1 MLLGLSCAYDSPGD
15 SVKIQIL
22 IQRPWGWSGGGA
34 EILHF
39 SQPPPHS
46 SAGKECTRDAGDPSS
61 IPGLGRSPGEG
72 IGYPR
77 QYSWASLVAQ
87 TVESSCN
94 VGDLGSIPGLGRS
107 PGGGNGNPLQYSCL
121 ENSMD
126 RGAWQATVHWVEKS
140 WTQLNNFHFYF
151 SSQCVYREVSVCLAQ

>member
-87 TVESSCN
+87 LVKHQSAMW
-94 VGDLGSIPGLGRS
+94 GDLGFDPWVGKILWRRPGEFHGLYS
-107 PGGGNGNPLQYSCL
+107 PWGHKELDMTERLKKKNLPSDAAAAGL
-121 ENSMD
+121 
-126 RGAWQATVHWVEKS
+126 
-140 WTQLNNFHFYF
+140 WTSLD
-151 SSQCVYREVSVCLAQ
+151 